1 MHCLQEKIEKATFC
15 KDYVR
20 CQQPIYIMLQVDQSD
35 IFLFYTL
42 KYLRAL
48 LTLGGYNGKIEEDMF

>member
-1 MHCLQEKIEKATFC
+1 
-15 KDYVR
+15 
-20 CQQPIYIMLQVDQSD
+20 MLQVDQSD